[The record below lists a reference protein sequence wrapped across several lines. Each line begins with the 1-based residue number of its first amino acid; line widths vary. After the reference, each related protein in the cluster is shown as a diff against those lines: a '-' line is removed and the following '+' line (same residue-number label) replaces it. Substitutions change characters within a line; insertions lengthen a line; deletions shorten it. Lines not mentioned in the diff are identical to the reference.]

1 MIAGRFD
8 AEIYRVLAGVLP
20 DRGAV
25 IWDAGAHIGFHT
37 LGFATAVG
45 PSGRVVGFEPNP
57 SNRARLQQNLE
68 RNPDLAS
75 RIDILPCALSDRDG
89 ESAFIFSREIDSGAS
104 SMSFLA
110 GTTPHVDSGRSSQWE
125 TTVVALRTLDGII
138 RDGNAPRPDVIK
150 IDVEGAELL
159 VLRGAAE
166 TLRTAPTTVIVEA
179 HSARLVF
186 ELQQWLTS
194 AGYDLRLLSES
205 DPSRILLLAAP
216 RSTRFSGS
224 VIR

>member
-8 AEIYRVLAGVLP
+8 AEIYNVLAGVLP

-25 IWDAGAHIGFHT
+25 TWDVGAHIGFHT
-37 LGFATAVG
+37 LGFAVAVG
-45 PSGRVVGFEPNP
+45 PTGRVVSFEPNP
-57 SNRARLQQNLE
+57 SNRTRLQQNLE

-75 RIDILPCALSDRDG
+75 RVEILPCALSNHDG
-89 ESAFIFSREIDSGAS
+89 EAAFVFSREIDNGAS
-104 SMSFLA
+104 SMSFLE
-110 GTTPHVDSGRSSQWE
+110 GTTPHVDPGRSSQWE
-125 TTVVALRTLDGII
+125 RSVVALRTLDGII
-138 RDGNAPRPDVIK
+138 REGTAPRPDLIK
-150 IDVEGAELL
+150 LDVEGAELL

-166 TLRTAPTTVIVEA
+166 TLRTAPPAVIVEV

-205 DPSRILLLAAP
+205 APSRILLLA
-216 RSTRFSGS
+216 TRDSA
-224 VIR
+224 IQ

>member
-8 AEIYRVLAGVLP
+8 AEIYSVLAGVLP
-20 DRGAV
+20 DQGAV
-25 IWDAGAHIGFHT
+25 IWDVGAHIGFHT

-45 PSGRVVGFEPNP
+45 PTGRVVGFEPNP
-57 SNRARLQQNLE
+57 SNRSRLQQNLE
-68 RNPDLAS
+68 NNPDLAS

-89 ESAFIFSREIDSGAS
+89 ESPFVFSREIDSGAS
-104 SMSFLA
+104 SMSFLE
-110 GTTPHVDSGRSSQWE
+110 GTTPHVDSGLSTAWE
-125 TTVVALRTLDGII
+125 TIRVPLRTVDGII
-138 RDGNAPRPDVIK
+138 RDGSAPRPDVIK

-166 TLRTAPTTVIVEA
+166 TLRTAPPTVIVEV

-194 AGYDLRLLSES
+194 AGYDLRLLE
-205 DPSRILLLAAP
+205 DLAPSRILLLATP
-216 RSTRFSGS
+216 TKNNH
-224 VIR
+224 